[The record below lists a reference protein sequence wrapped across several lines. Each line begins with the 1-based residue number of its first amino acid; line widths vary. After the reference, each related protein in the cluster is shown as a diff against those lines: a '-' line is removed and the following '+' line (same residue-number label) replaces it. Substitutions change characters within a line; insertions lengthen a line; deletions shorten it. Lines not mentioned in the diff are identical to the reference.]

1 MNTALSHGVVDKP
14 ELREARWVFHD
25 RKHAGEVLAE
35 MIKPYYQKTD
45 LALAIPAGGVPV
57 GVVIA
62 EKLEICFD
70 VAVVSKITLPWNTET
85 GYGAVAFDGTCRL
98 NRSLLSRLDLSETD
112 IHNGIEKTTEKVLRR
127 LKRLRGEHPFPDL
140 SDRCVILVDDGL
152 ASGFTMKVAIQALRN
167 LAAKHIRVAVPTAH
181 AESLKLVKEDVE
193 SIFCPNIRSG
203 WRYAVAD
210 AYEKWTDVNE
220 AAMIQILET
229 FSKQTEQKKTQRDE

>member
-1 MNTALSHGVVDKP
+1 MKVLIPLDINSGKINPFIT
-14 ELREARWVFHD
+14 ELIH
-25 RKHAGEVLAE
+25 KLA
-35 MIKPYYQKTD
+35 
-45 LALAIPAGGVPV
+45 
-57 GVVIA
+57 VIA

-140 SDRCVILVDDGL
+140 SDRCIILVDDGL

-167 LAAKHIRVAVPTAH
+167 LAAKHIRVGRCGIHFLSEYPKRLA
-181 AESLKLVKEDVE
+181 
-193 SIFCPNIRSG
+193 ICGCRGI
-203 WRYAVAD
+203 
-210 AYEKWTDVNE
+210 
-220 AAMIQILET
+220 
-229 FSKQTEQKKTQRDE
+229 